1 MVFYGGVINALLIHP
16 ALNTPRQMCDVLREH
31 LLSVLLQSGMG
42 ASVFKKQE
50 SFRRVGASVTLMRAE
65 TPSLLAI
72 FILQISK
79 SLWSTR
85 EAIALDSN
93 FLDFQIQIS
102 LICSFI
108 GYSVHSANIMELLMR
123 EMMRSKALPLLQWS

>member
-1 MVFYGGVINALLIHP
+1 
-16 ALNTPRQMCDVLREH
+16 MCEVLRER
-31 LLSVLLQSGMG
+31 LLSVLLQVVMG
-42 ASVFKKQE
+42 TSIFRKQE
-50 SFRRVGASVTLMRAE
+50 SLRRVGASVTLMRAA

-79 SLWSTR
+79 SLWSNSLR

-93 FLDFQIQIS
+93 FHDFQIQIS

-108 GYSVHSANIMELLMR
+108 GYFVCSANTMELLTR
-123 EMMRSKALPLLQWS
+123 EIMMSKALPLF